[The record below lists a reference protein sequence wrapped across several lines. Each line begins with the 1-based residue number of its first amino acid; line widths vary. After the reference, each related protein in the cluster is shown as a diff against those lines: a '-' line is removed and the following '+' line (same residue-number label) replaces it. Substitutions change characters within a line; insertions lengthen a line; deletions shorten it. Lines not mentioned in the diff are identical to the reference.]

1 MGVDYE
7 NDHRHTWQL
16 DEKLDEFDGKERADY
31 GPGMITLLGGQ
42 KYKLK
47 NTNFRKIVSSYIR
60 KSLKKAA
67 LVALDL
73 PLLKH

>member
-7 NDHRHTWQL
+7 NDHRHSWQI

-42 KYKLK
+42 KKYKLK
-47 NTNFRKIVSSYIR
+47 NTKF
-60 KSLKKAA
+60 
-67 LVALDL
+67 
-73 PLLKH
+73 